1 MHLINNLS
9 HDRPILQSDWR
20 VEIPQRRTE
29 NSSQVHQTLFLI
41 LEVGSGH
48 ETTLASA
55 YVPPPPLHSTHP
67 QFSKKWSCEEN
78 ALIEFCMRR
87 PFYYV

>member
-1 MHLINNLS
+1 MHGMHLINNLS
-9 HDRPILQSDWR
+9 HDRPILQSDWC

-48 ETTLASA
+48 ETTEKRESLVHGSRNHVH
-55 YVPPPPLHSTHP
+55 YVTAC
-67 QFSKKWSCEEN
+67 SK
-78 ALIEFCMRR
+78 
-87 PFYYV
+87 